1 MSDAEI
7 TEQLARIAQLHADA
21 LLKRQQFELGYRMF
35 WVSAITAAAAL
46 MGAGGAIG
54 GVIVALLIHAGVG
67 R

>member
-1 MSDAEI
+1 
-7 TEQLARIAQLHADA
+7 LHADA